1 MGDRA
6 FQKYVYGVKL
16 QVISDHN
23 ALASVL
29 KPNRRNKTFF
39 SWLRRWPEVDRL
51 LPLEFEI
58 THAPGRV
65 LGLADYLSIHPS
77 EIKGNK
83 VKAEKSWNDWLT
95 VNTITKIN
103 AISQEETTSSD
114 LTKSMKLSRAPY
126 SVLRVE
132 SKQSERQQS
141 KTARKHEGNQSTIQ
155 IAGKKSKRTR
165 TETHCC

>member
-1 MGDRA
+1 M
-6 FQKYVYGVKL
+6 
-16 QVISDHN
+16 
-23 ALASVL
+23 
-29 KPNRRNKTFF
+29 
-39 SWLRRWPEVDRL
+39 DRL
-51 LPLEFEI
+51 LPFEIEI
-58 THAPGRV
+58 THARGRV
-65 LGLADYLSIHPS
+65 LGFADYLSRHPS

-132 SKQSERQQS
+132 SKQSER
-141 KTARKHEGNQSTIQ
+141 
-155 IAGKKSKRTR
+155 
-165 TETHCC
+165 